1 VWPETGPSRSRV
13 GDVALPGAWPEGFV
27 GGPADRDA
35 LLVLSF
41 LETLT
46 PSRLHRLAWQEG
58 TAERCLAEVRGGRV
72 TSEGDRAIA
81 SAVDSV
87 SVRHT
92 LEALRARQV
101 IPGDDEYPAALL
113 DLPDPPACLFL
124 RGQRT
129 VDRPPA
135 VAVVGARS
143 CSPYGREVS
152 RGFGAGLAAA
162 GVEVVSGAARGIDA
176 EAHMGALAVKG
187 RTAAVLGSGID
198 VAYPRGHE
206 DLINRIAAQG
216 TVISEYPPGVKAH
229 PRRFPARNRIVAALA
244 RGVVVVEGAEGS
256 GSLITAEFCQ
266 DLQRDVM
273 AVPGP
278 VIGPLSAAPNELIRD
293 GATLVTS
300 PSDVLSVLGMSFPRA
315 GRSSARPPEPP
326 SGTPVA
332 TTEDEQRVLAV
343 LPGSPV
349 TLESLVDATGVGLEA
364 ALRALAG
371 LELKGLVRAEGGR
384 FRRAP
389 G

>member
-1 VWPETGPSRSRV
+1 
-13 GDVALPGAWPEGFV
+13 
-27 GGPADRDA
+27 
-35 LLVLSF
+35 
-41 LETLT
+41 
-46 PSRLHRLAWQEG
+46 
-58 TAERCLAEVRGGRV
+58 
-72 TSEGDRAIA
+72 
-81 SAVDSV
+81 
-87 SVRHT
+87 
-92 LEALRARQV
+92 
-101 IPGDDEYPAALL
+101 
-113 DLPDPPACLFL
+113 
-124 RGQRT
+124 
-129 VDRPPA
+129 
-135 VAVVGARS
+135 
-143 CSPYGREVS
+143 
-152 RGFGAGLAAA
+152 
-162 GVEVVSGAARGIDA
+162 VEVVSGAARGIDA
-176 EAHMGALAVKG
+176 EAHIGALAVKG

-244 RGVVVVEGAEGS
+244 HGVVVVEGAEGS

-300 PSDVLSVLGMSFPRA
+300 PSDVLSVIGMSSPRA

-332 TTEDEQRVLAV
+332 MTEDEQRVLAV

-349 TLESLVDATGVGLEA
+349 TLDSLVDATGVGLEA